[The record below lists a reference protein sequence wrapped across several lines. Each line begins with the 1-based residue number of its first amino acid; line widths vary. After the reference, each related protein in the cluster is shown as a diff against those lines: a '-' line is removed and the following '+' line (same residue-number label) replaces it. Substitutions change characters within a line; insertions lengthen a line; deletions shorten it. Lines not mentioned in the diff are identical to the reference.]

1 MPGVSCMLYL
11 FASLIFPGPS
21 ILVHYHSRL
30 SLYLFTI
37 FWGRFWIVIASN
49 NQISFDTSAGIWAG
63 MHTVRYFDGKT
74 YEWVGISRQP
84 NIIGKVC
91 FELIILDYS
100 FLLASLLLIDTNL
113 WFPIVIPTM

>member
-1 MPGVSCMLYL
+1 
-11 FASLIFPGPS
+11 
-21 ILVHYHSRL
+21 
-30 SLYLFTI
+30 
-37 FWGRFWIVIASN
+37 
-49 NQISFDTSAGIWAG
+49 

-113 WFPIVIPTM
+113 WFPIVIDPYDGCVTGLLKIIAITRIGRFWFGYLYSLIF